1 MSGAAAALLAACAG
15 RAPAAVSPADG
26 RAAVMQADIDYAA
39 ATAAHRLDGWMS
51 FLAPD
56 MVKAPWKGDFVKGLA
71 EIRRQDADIFADT
84 TMMLEWKPT
93 DGGVYSDGRYGYTK
107 GRYEMVK
114 RVGGKR
120 WAQLHRLVYL
130 SVIAAVVHFWM
141 LVKSDTSLPLTF
153 AFIVLFLLGYRLLTR
168 YMPAQQ
174 DTSIFPRE

>member
-1 MSGAAAALLAACAG
+1 MRHFLSGAAAALLAACAG

-51 FLAPD
+51 FPAPD
-56 MVKAPWKGDFVKGLA
+56 MVKAPWKGDFVRGLA

-114 RVGGKR
+114 RAGDARTVVGRG
-120 WAQLHRLVYL
+120 AYL
-130 SVIAAVVHFWM
+130 TVWRREPGGWTVV
-141 LVKSDTSLPLTF
+141 LDTGVPDS
-153 AFIVLFLLGYRLLTR
+153 R
-168 YMPAQQ
+168 Q
-174 DTSIFPRE
+174 